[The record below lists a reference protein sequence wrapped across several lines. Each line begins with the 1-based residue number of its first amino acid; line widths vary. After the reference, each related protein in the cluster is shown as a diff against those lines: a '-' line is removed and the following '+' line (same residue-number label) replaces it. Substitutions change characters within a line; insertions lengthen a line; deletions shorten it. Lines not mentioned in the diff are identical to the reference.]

1 MNEIKQFSFYKNYY
15 EIIRYLKN
23 SDRLAL
29 YDAILDYMFENKE
42 PSFTDLKSGIWINL
56 KMPLDTSKKNSGRGG
71 APKGNKNAS
80 KKTTEKQPIQES
92 KTTQKQTNKNIST
105 FLFLL
110 SNFFFNNISNNDEL
124 KEVIKEWL
132 EYKEERKEIYEEMGL
147 RKLLTQIDKRCTK
160 YGVSNVIEVIDDSI
174 ANHYQGIIF
183 NNLEKIKTPKSN
195 NPFREIAEEEGLV

>member
-1 MNEIKQFSFYKNYY
+1 MQRRCSERES
-15 EIIRYLKN
+15 ER
-23 SDRLAL
+23 
-29 YDAILDYMFENKE
+29 E
-42 PSFTDLKSGIWINL
+42 
-56 KMPLDTSKKNSGRGG
+56 
-71 APKGNKNAS
+71 
-80 KKTTEKQPIQES
+80 KTTEKQPIQES